1 MRRITIMHIIVSLIA
16 VAILSV
22 QFCQAAQMGQYDFSG
37 DLTAHFAPS
46 PPPMGEGAT
55 FVQSSGAMLF
65 HNASTNARLEIV
77 MHKNYQPG
85 TDHDWAVSVDA
96 SIPLAYDTSPPPE
109 NGDAWIELVLAVQY
123 LDAQDNQNTFLDAL
137 GVYYDKSGGGPLG
150 RQLSPA
156 ELLNGEKV
164 PHPDDESFLTNETA
178 VLTIAYSASSMTL
191 SATSAGT
198 KLLTISLQ
206 DWHSRQP
213 DDLTSRSTGIRTT
226 NPFCRQV
233 QCVWTTLPIGQSRI
247 PSSARANLWRA
258 AFDFKP

>member
-1 MRRITIMHIIVSLIA
+1 
-16 VAILSV
+16 
-22 QFCQAAQMGQYDFSG
+22 
-37 DLTAHFAPS
+37 
-46 PPPMGEGAT
+46 
-55 FVQSSGAMLF
+55 
-65 HNASTNARLEIV
+65 

-109 NGDAWIELVLAVQY
+109 NGDAWIELGLAVQY
-123 LDAQDNQNTFLDAL
+123 LDAQDNQHTFLDAL

-206 DWHSRQP
+206 DWQ
-213 DDLTSRSTGIRTT
+213 LTSTGRFDIALYGHSDNQPILPTSPMRLDNFAYWTVQDPVLCESEPVAGGFRFQAVNLIPGNHYTT
-226 NPFCRQV
+226 QTASN
-233 QCVWTTLPIGQSRI
+233 L
-247 PSSARANLWRA
+247 SSAVWLDSGTFSAVGPEQVVTNASPELGTLHFFRLRC
-258 AFDFKP
+258 D